1 LLGALPLVGRAD
13 DLASIGTLLDRVE
26 DGASA
31 VFVSGAGGSGKTR
44 ICEELAARA
53 KREGWEVAT
62 GRAYPVEQ
70 GVPFALFS
78 DAFVEVL
85 KEMDQQTLSVLS
97 RGGEAELRY
106 LFPVLGE
113 AEGGTS
119 PTGFGDPDEL
129 RTRVFWNFTEFL
141 KRYAGRSPLLVVLED
156 LQWAD
161 ASSLELLHFVARQA
175 SGHSLLFACT
185 YDDTER
191 DASSDLVRVER
202 SLLSLGQARVHKLE
216 PLEPEHVTELVRRV
230 FEVDGGL
237 VGEFSAELFRWTRG
251 NPFFVEETLKSLVA
265 QGVLS
270 NEKGT
275 WVGWDARDFALAE
288 SVRDA
293 VITRWAGFSE
303 NARAVGELAAVVGA
317 RASYPLLRSISG
329 LDESALLAALEELV
343 DHHILVELPAAGAV
357 VYDFLHPVVRDTL
370 YQEFGLQRTRLLHAA
385 VAEAMESF
393 WGEEAMEHAEELAYH
408 FARTDAATLTQKAV
422 VYLTAAGRRA
432 RARHADREAIAY
444 FRAALDRVG
453 RPESPEDRDLARKL
467 LGGLARAHLRLGEYE
482 SSASALRT
490 ACEGV
495 DPGTAEHASL
505 MRTLSLATF
514 WCGRHKEALG
524 LLEAALASAKRGGD
538 KAGWVRLRLVQGHC
552 LQELGRG
559 REARDNVRSALP
571 EAEALGDAELLA
583 RVHRSLAMLAVWLG
597 PPREAER
604 SAQRAIELAKEA
616 GDLTIEFGARYSLG
630 VLWGMTGDT
639 TRMSEAIAEARS
651 LAERLRSPV
660 LRIWVAE
667 LAIEL
672 AFATGDWDAG
682 VALGEQ
688 SIALARTL
696 NQSILLPR
704 VLVLTSLF
712 HLGRGDFDRGKIL
725 VDEACE
731 LSGLNRLDDSVD
743 VNQVVP
749 TFTGLATYKLRV
761 GDYAGAIE
769 TAKRGMEVAEGT
781 GYDLWFLHRLLPVLA
796 EACLWAG
803 EIDEAETVGK
813 RLRDLATRMNHRL
826 GIAWADTCDALVQWK
841 RGDIEGGASAMRE
854 AAEKLEAIPMVPAA
868 IRIRRQLAG
877 RLAELGDTEGSMV
890 EIRRVHDAL
899 ARLGAELELEKARI
913 QFREIGLRPPPRG
926 AGEGP
931 SGLTERELQISRL
944 VARRKSNKAIGRE
957 LGISDRTV
965 STHLSNIFQKLD
977 ASNRTELGDLIRE
990 LGLLEE

>member
-1 LLGALPLVGRAD
+1 
-13 DLASIGTLLDRVE
+13 
-26 DGASA
+26 
-31 VFVSGAGGSGKTR
+31 
-44 ICEELAARA
+44 
-53 KREGWEVAT
+53 
-62 GRAYPVEQ
+62 
-70 GVPFALFS
+70 
-78 DAFVEVL
+78 
-85 KEMDQQTLSVLS
+85 
-97 RGGEAELRY
+97 
-106 LFPVLGE
+106 
-113 AEGGTS
+113 
-119 PTGFGDPDEL
+119 
-129 RTRVFWNFTEFL
+129 
-141 KRYAGRSPLLVVLED
+141 
-156 LQWAD
+156 
-161 ASSLELLHFVARQA
+161 
-175 SGHSLLFACT
+175 
-185 YDDTER
+185 
-191 DASSDLVRVER
+191 
-202 SLLSLGQARVHKLE
+202 
-216 PLEPEHVTELVRRV
+216 
-230 FEVDGGL
+230 
-237 VGEFSAELFRWTRG
+237 
-251 NPFFVEETLKSLVA
+251 VA
-265 QGVLS
+265 QGVLTD
-270 NEKGT
+270 EEGT
-275 WVGWDARDFALAE
+275 WVGWDARDFALAD

-293 VITRWAGFSE
+293 VITKLEGFSE
-303 NARAVGELAAVVGA
+303 EAREVADLAAVVGA

-329 LDESALLAALEELV
+329 LDESGLLAALEELV
-343 DHHILVELPAAGAV
+343 DHRILVELPADGAI

-370 YQEFGLQRTRLLHAA
+370 YQGFGLQRTRLLHGA

-393 WGEEAMEHAEELAYH
+393 WKEDALEHAEELAYH

-422 VYLTAAGRRA
+422 NYLTAAGKRA
-432 RARHADREAIAY
+432 RNRHADREAIAY

-453 RPESPEDRDLARKL
+453 TPESAADRKL
-467 LGGLARAHLRLGEYE
+467 AQKLLWGLARAHLRLGEYE
-482 SSASALRT
+482 SSAFYLSDAS
-490 ACEGV
+490 EHV
-495 DPGTAEHASL
+495 DPGMAEHAPL
-505 MRTLSLATF
+505 MRILALATF
-514 WCGRHKEALG
+514 WCGKHREALA
-524 LLEAALASAKRGGD
+524 LLEEALASAEQAGD
-538 KAGWVRLRLVQGHC
+538 KAGWVRLRLAQGYC

-559 REARDNVRSALP
+559 REARANVRSALP
-571 EAEALGDAELLA
+571 DAEAIGDAELTA

-597 PPREAER
+597 PPHEAES
-604 SAQRAIELAKEA
+604 SAQMAIELSKEA
-616 GDLTIEFGARYSLG
+616 GDLTIEFGARFSLA

-639 TRMSEAIAEARS
+639 ARLSQAIAEAGD
-651 LAERLRSPV
+651 LAQRLRSPV

-672 AFATGDWDAG
+672 AFASGDWDAG

-712 HLGRGDFDRGKIL
+712 HLERGDFDRGRVL

-749 TFTGLATYKLRV
+749 TFTGLANYRLRV
-761 GDYAGAIE
+761 GDYTGAIE
-769 TAKRGMEVAEGT
+769 AARRGLEVAEGT

-803 EIDEAETVGK
+803 EIDEAEAVGM
-813 RLRDLATRMNHRL
+813 RLRELATPMNHKL
-826 GIAWADTCDALVQWK
+826 GIVWADTCDALVQWK
-841 RGDIEGGASAMRE
+841 RGDLEGGALAMRE

-890 EIRRVHDAL
+890 ELRRVHDGL
-899 ARLGAELELEKARI
+899 AQLGAELELEKARI

-931 SGLTERELQISRL
+931 SGLTEREFQIARL

-990 LGLLEE
+990 LGLLDE